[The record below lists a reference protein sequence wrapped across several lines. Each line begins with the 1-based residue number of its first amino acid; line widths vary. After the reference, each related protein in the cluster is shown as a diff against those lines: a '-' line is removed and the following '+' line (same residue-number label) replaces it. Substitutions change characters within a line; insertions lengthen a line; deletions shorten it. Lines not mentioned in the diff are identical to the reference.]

1 MATMLTTR
9 VRDGRLERHAAIRQY
24 AGGQPWMLYLV
35 VGCLVTIS
43 LWTPGTLRDTVGGL
57 GRYACF
63 GFAALLGALA
73 SVQANYGGF
82 SAATVARSSYNR
94 HLKAVR
100 P

>member
-1 MATMLTTR
+1 MATTLTTR
-9 VRDGRLERHAAIRQY
+9 ARDGRLERHAAIRQS
-24 AGGQPWMLYLV
+24 GVQPWILYLV

-63 GFAALLGALA
+63 GSAALLGALA

-82 SAATVARSSYNR
+82 SAATAARSSYNR
-94 HLKAVR
+94 RLKAVR